1 MKLKFKHLLFLCSL
15 LMATQAFSQPAISSL
30 PSAEEIA
37 FVNVNVL
44 PMSGKQVLMN
54 QTVIVKNGKI
64 SQMGAAKSV
73 KPSKNA
79 LIIKAKGKYL
89 MPGLAEMHAHIPV
102 AQNGDDS
109 NVRETLFLYLAGGVT
124 TIRGMLGHPYHLQ
137 LKEQLAKNEVLGP
150 RTYTSSPSLN
160 GNSVKTPEEARAKVT
175 QYQKEGFD
183 FLKIHPGIELPVFEA
198 LVQTAREVGITF
210 SGHVP
215 IAVGV
220 RRAIDFGYASIDHI
234 DGYVEGL
241 VPTAA
246 NVDPN
251 AGGLFG
257 IDFTHVADIKIIP
270 DLVAKT
276 KEKGI
281 WVVPTQALLERWT
294 SPMTGDQI
302 MAEPEMAYMNPSVR
316 YQWRGAKAQI
326 LGANYDPEKGKKFV
340 DIRRQLLKQMHQA
353 GVGLLLGSD
362 APQIFNVPGFSIRH
376 EAKAM
381 ADAGIPNYEILKS
394 GTVNPAKFFQQEGEF
409 GVVKIGAAAEL
420 ILLDANPLEN
430 ISNIK
435 SLQGVLIQGRW
446 LPKKMIDEA
455 LAKIAKKYEK
465 A

>member
-1 MKLKFKHLLFLCSL
+1 MKFKHLLFLISLLCSL
-15 LMATQAFSQPAISSL
+15 QAFSQPAISSL
-30 PSAEEIA
+30 PTAEEIA

-44 PMSGKQVLMN
+44 PMTGEQVLMN

-64 SQMGAAKSV
+64 SQIGAAKSV

-89 MPGLAEMHAHIPV
+89 MPGLAEMHAHIPI
-102 AQNGDDS
+102 AQVNDDS

-124 TIRGMLGHPYHLQ
+124 TIRGMLGASYHLK
-137 LKEQLAKNEVLGP
+137 LKEQLTKNEILGP

-160 GNSVKTPEEARAKVT
+160 GNTVKTPQEAREKVT
-175 QYQKEGFD
+175 QYKKDGYD
-183 FLKIHPGIELPVFEA
+183 FLKIHPGIELPVFEELA
-198 LVQTAREVGITF
+198 KTAQEVGITF

-215 IAVGV
+215 IPVGV
-220 RRAIDFGYASIDHI
+220 RRAIDFGYASIDHL

-241 VPTAA
+241 VPASA

-251 AGGLFG
+251 GGGLFG
-257 IDFTHVADIKIIP
+257 FNFTELADTKTIP

-276 KEKGI
+276 KEKNI
-281 WVVPTQALLERWT
+281 WIVPTQTLLERWT
-294 SPMTGDQI
+294 SPLTGDQI
-302 MAEPEMAYMNPSVR
+302 MTEPEMAYMNPSVR
-316 YQWRGAKAQI
+316 YQWRGAKVQI
-326 LGANYDPEKGKKFV
+326 LGEGYSSEKAKKFIN
-340 DIRRQLLKQMHQA
+340 IRRQFLKSMHEA

-362 APQIFNVPGFSIRH
+362 APQVFNVPGFSIHH
-376 EAKAM
+376 EAKSM

-394 GTVNPAKFFQQEGEF
+394 GTVNPAKFFHQEGEF
-409 GVVKIGAAAEL
+409 GIIKTGAAAEL

-435 SLQGVLIQGRW
+435 TLSGVLIQGRW
-446 LPKKMIDEA
+446 LSKKIIDEE
-455 LAKIAKKYEK
+455 LVKIAKKYEK